1 MNQLQ
6 KTTNQIT
13 RILLEGLGK
22 IEFQHLLHAFSHH
35 PTALVS
41 QRTCPL
47 PGVIPVVTAG
57 CVVLFQRL
65 SHIWQTLVRLNE
77 CCIRRREHPHILEVD
92 CAVCTFLTIVH
103 GIKKKNEQRGKKPQ
117 NNTPRTNKSSRWTGQ
132 KLQLQNVFADL
143 FSCNNFVLFS
153 RGELVT
159 RSCALAEANHFSCWW
174 RHLKTNPS
182 NCWSYKAN
190 VGIWKQTRAVLNH
203 LWAQDMKS
211 SSEIKT
217 LHSPGGWGGVG
228 GGTSLFVLVQVGDTP
243 RWQWQDTAMMQSG
256 L

>member
-103 GIKKKNEQRGKKPQ
+103 GIKKKRAAGKK
-117 NNTPRTNKSSRWTGQ
+117 TPKTIHLEPIKAAVELDKSCSCRMFLPICLAATILFYFPEENLWPGAVHWQRRTIFH
-132 KLQLQNVFADL
+132 VDD
-143 FSCNNFVLFS
+143 
-153 RGELVT
+153 
-159 RSCALAEANHFSCWW
+159 
-174 RHLKTNPS
+174 
-182 NCWSYKAN
+182 
-190 VGIWKQTRAVLNH
+190 GIWKQIHPIAGRTKRTWEFENRHELC
-203 LWAQDMKS
+203 
-211 SSEIKT
+211 
-217 LHSPGGWGGVG
+217 
-228 GGTSLFVLVQVGDTP
+228 
-243 RWQWQDTAMMQSG
+243 
-256 L
+256 